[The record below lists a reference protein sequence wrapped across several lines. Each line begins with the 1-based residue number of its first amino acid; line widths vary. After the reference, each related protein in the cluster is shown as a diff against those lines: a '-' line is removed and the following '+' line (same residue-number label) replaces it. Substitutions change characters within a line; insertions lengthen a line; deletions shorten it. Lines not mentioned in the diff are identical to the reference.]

1 MNSFGGSRLRRAA
14 AVVLSCALAVTV
26 AGCTIEGSAKP
37 IDPNAAIDV
46 NALDSGN
53 YKTKPPNEGL
63 GTVKSDSQGKLWEAK
78 RLANYVINPVQVDDS
93 LTRFVQ
99 PTFPIRD
106 AAALS
111 NGFGAVF
118 TKATGA
124 PAFKYNM
131 DFGFIAGRASET
143 STTDNKNS
151 SSLLIGVFVFPDD
164 AAAKGAADEFLAAHK
179 APDPLIDP
187 NKVPDTKPVSL
198 PDYPDARAL
207 YTEDNT
213 DKKPVISVFYP
224 KGRYVIYQW
233 VEGRKALPDL
243 VTTAQ
248 TTLSKELPLLDQ
260 FKPTPN
266 DKLKDIP
273 LDTDNMLVRTL
284 PADEPDSHQSAV
296 YDQRGGIHFQTNSK
310 IAEDN
315 FAKAGVDRVSPGAAS
330 VYRAKDD
337 QSAQQLLGLFYD
349 ELKSAYKP
357 IASPD
362 GLPAVRCY
370 KLSDTKQ
377 AYAQFWCLGSRGRYA
392 FEVTSSQ
399 MNDVYQKAAAE
410 IKILVNN
417 E

>member
-1 MNSFGGSRLRRAA
+1 MTGIGRSRLTKLA
-14 AVVLSCALAVTV
+14 AVLISGTLAASVS
-26 AGCTIEGSAKP
+26 GCTIEGSAKP

-53 YKTKPPNEGL
+53 YKTKPPEEGL
-63 GTVKSDSQGKLWEAK
+63 GNVKSDSQGKLWEAK
-78 RLANYVINPVQVDDS
+78 RLANFVVNPVQVDES

-106 AAALS
+106 AAGLS

-131 DFGFIAGRASET
+131 DFGFIAGRASQD
-143 STTDNKNS
+143 TDNKNT

-187 NKVPDTKPVSL
+187 NKVPDTKPASL

-213 DKKPVISVFYP
+213 DKKPVISVFFP

-243 VTTAQ
+243 VKTAQ
-248 TTLSKELPLLDQ
+248 TTLSKELPLLDK
-260 FKPTPN
+260 FKPTAN

-284 PADEPDSHQSAV
+284 PADEAESYQSAV
-296 YDQRGGIHFQTNSK
+296 YDQQGGVHFQTNSK
-310 IAEDN
+310 ISAEN
-315 FAKAGVDRVSPGAAS
+315 FAKTGVDRVSPGDAS
-330 VYRAKDD
+330 VYRAKDEEA
-337 QSAQQLLGLFYD
+337 AQQLIGLFYD
-349 ELKSAYKP
+349 ELESAYKP

-370 KLSDTKQ
+370 KLADTKK
-377 AYAQFWCLGSRGRYA
+377 AYAQYWCLGSRGRYA
-392 FEVTSSQ
+392 FEVSSSQ
-399 MNDVYQKAAAE
+399 NNDAYQKAAAE

>member
-1 MNSFGGSRLRRAA
+1 MTGIGRSRLNRFG
-14 AVVLSCALAVTV
+14 AVLISGALAATL

-37 IDPNAAIDV
+37 IDPNAAVDV
-46 NALDSGN
+46 DALDSGN

-78 RLANYVINPVQVDDS
+78 RLANFVISPAQVDES
-93 LTRFVQ
+93 FSRTVQ
-99 PTFPIRD
+99 PTYPIRD
-106 AAALS
+106 ASALS
-111 NGFGAVF
+111 GGFGAVF
-118 TKATGA
+118 TKAGGA

-131 DFGFIAGRASET
+131 DFGFIAGRASQD
-143 STTDNKNS
+143 TDAKTS

-164 AAAKGAADEFLAAHK
+164 AAAKGAADDFLAAEK

-187 NKVPDTKPVSL
+187 NKVPDTKPASL
-198 PDYPDARAL
+198 PDYPDARAV
-207 YTEDNT
+207 YTEDNV
-213 DKKPVISVFYP
+213 DRKPVLSVYYP

-243 VTTAQ
+243 VKTAQ
-248 TTLSKELPLLDQ
+248 TTLAKELPLLDK
-260 FKPTPN
+260 FKPTAN

-296 YDQRGGIHFQTNSK
+296 YDQQGGIHFQTDSK
-310 IAEDN
+310 LAEEN
-315 FAKAGVDRVSPGAAS
+315 FAKTGVDRVSPGAAS

-337 QSAQQLLGLFYD
+337 ESAQQLLGLFYD
-349 ELKSAYKP
+349 ELKASYEP

-370 KLSDTKQ
+370 KLSDTKK
-377 AYAQFWCLGSRGRYA
+377 AYGQYWCLGSRGRYA
-392 FEVTSSQ
+392 FEVSSSQ
-399 MNDVYQKAAAE
+399 MNDAYQKAAAE